1 LTLGWYDGCRP
12 ALDRWKED
20 QVALVPEQKRYLSFL
35 LRLWQTS
42 SDGEQIWRA
51 SLESPGSET
60 RQGFASLQDLFEF
73 LETQTSP
80 GTGTTYHKKEGDSNA

>member
-1 LTLGWYDGCRP
+1 MQTHSRSM
-12 ALDRWKED
+12 DRG
-20 QVALVPEQKRYLSFL
+20 QVAVVPEQKRYLSFL

-42 SDGEQIWRA
+42 SEGEQIWRA

-60 RQGFASLQDLFEF
+60 RQGFANLHDLFEF

-80 GTGTTYHKKEGDSNA
+80 RTGTAYHNEEGDSNA